1 MFLQIKAYLYAG
13 LGLLMAALAIFGST
27 MKGQRD
33 RARRKADT
41 LSAQAHAERQALKI
55 YKEEKVKLASRRAEI
70 HNQIKE
76 KKEGKKFEGI
86 DSLSNPND
94 DWS

>member
-1 MFLQIKAYLYAG
+1 MLTQIKAWLIAG
-13 LGLLMAALAIFGST
+13 FGLLLGGLAIFASS

-33 RARRKADT
+33 RAKRKADT